1 MDRNAVFID
10 AGYFWVQ
17 ISQILFGEKRRRVD
31 IDLNPRLMR
40 ESLLRQV
47 KRISPETRTLRIYWY
62 DGLGPNGLP
71 TEQHKEIGRLAD
83 IKLRYGTVNSAGQQK
98 GVDGLLM
105 ADLIALSQNRAI
117 VTAVICSGDA
127 DLVPGINDSQMLG
140 VRVHRLGI
148 HGPGGASPILCE
160 EVDDNSEWPIG
171 EIMAFI
177 RPAPDSPPPLPRE
190 SKIASELEE
199 ISREF
204 AASLDDAQRA
214 QIGTSPFIPPELD
227 KKLLFHARTRL
238 GRQLD
243 NEEAK
248 ALRDVM
254 RMVVG
259 GKTV

>member
-1 MDRNAVFID
+1 
-10 AGYFWVQ
+10 
-17 ISQILFGEKRRRVD
+17 
-31 IDLNPRLMR
+31 
-40 ESLLRQV
+40 
-47 KRISPETRTLRIYWY
+47 
-62 DGLGPNGLP
+62 
-71 TEQHKEIGRLAD
+71 
-83 IKLRYGTVNSAGQQK
+83 
-98 GVDGLLM
+98 M
-105 ADLIALSQNRAI
+105 A
-117 VTAVICSGDA
+117 
-127 DLVPGINDSQMLG
+127 
-140 VRVHRLGI
+140 
-148 HGPGGASPILCE
+148 
-160 EVDDNSEWPIG
+160 

-190 SKIASELEE
+190 SKFASELEE

-248 ALRDVM
+248 SLRDVM